1 MKTSTIWLKGF
12 IIIQGNLYFHIQN
25 KNIKKIQHI
34 TSQTFFVYPQHQNVF
49 ILNRTLKKNTLMK
62 IRGFTIRIK
71 MKSGKHKCEDLILG
85 MQGVA
90 GVAVGF
96 FNTFLF

>member
-1 MKTSTIWLKGF
+1 
-12 IIIQGNLYFHIQN
+12 
-25 KNIKKIQHI
+25 
-34 TSQTFFVYPQHQNVF
+34 
-49 ILNRTLKKNTLMK
+49 MK

-90 GVAVGF
+90 GAAVGF
-96 FNTFLF
+96 SSPPSKLFNLN